1 VSDIQTERI
10 EMETVDEVEIIC
22 CIACNGELV
31 DVDTTYTTD
40 GGDTV
45 CQDCVIVCIHCEII
59 LTVDDYY
66 NDVENELWCRSCTNN
81 DAHWCDLCDSYFTG
95 YTYGTDDSSDTMCE
109 RCYENNTTY
118 CEDCDSTYL
127 DGCTYDHDSGNDGRI
142 IHDYSY
148 RPDPQFHSS
157 NGEQT
162 RLYFGIEIETEVRG
176 GDYSY
181 RTTAAEYAQQQLE
194 MYDLAYLKSDGS
206 LECGF
211 EIVSHPLSHSYFMND
226 ATRFWDTIKKL
237 KSDYGMM
244 AWGTKT
250 CGLHVHISRAGFNG
264 GSHQHRF
271 LQLVYNNK
279 RFYEL
284 LAGRSSSH
292 WAKFDDIFDPE
303 TGAKSFKSKFDRHGS
318 DRYSAVNTNNRN
330 TLEMRIFRGS
340 LNPRFI
346 KSAIDLAH
354 ASVEYTRVMS
364 VKEVRDDGLSCLKFR
379 QYIESKSDLYPSLNE
394 RLAIHKN
401 IINDIERGTHVFIS
415 SQFTE

>member
-1 VSDIQTERI
+1 MD
-10 EMETVDEVEIIC
+10 TVDEVELKC
-22 CIACNGELV
+22 CIACNTELNS
-31 DVDTTYTTD
+31 DDDGTTTSD
-40 GGDTV
+40 GDPV
-45 CQDCVIVCIHCEII
+45 CDSCVIMCIKCERVD
-59 LTVDDYY
+59 TVDDDY
-66 NDVENELWCRSCTNN
+66 NDVEGELWCQSCTRN
-81 DAHWCDLCDSYFTG
+81 DAHWCDLCDNYFTG

-109 RCYENNTTY
+109 RCFEDNTSY
-118 CEDCDSTYL
+118 CEDCDNTYL
-127 DGCTYDHDSGNDGRI
+127 NGCDYDHDGDNDGRT

-148 RPDPQFHSS
+148 RPDPIFRKSDD
-157 NGEQT
+157 EQT

-176 GDYSY
+176 GDYSN
-181 RTTAAEYAQQQLE
+181 RRSAAEYAQQQLE

-211 EIVSHPLSHSYFMND
+211 EIVTHPLSHSYFMKDGDRLWN
-226 ATRFWDTIKKL
+226 TIDKL
-237 KSDYGMM
+237 KSEYGMM

-250 CGLHVHISRAGFNG
+250 CGLHVHISRAGFNS

-279 RFYEL
+279 DFYEV

-292 WAKFDDIFDPE
+292 WAKFDDIFDPN
-303 TGAKSFKSKFDRHGS
+303 TGQKSFKNKFDRHGS

-330 TLEMRIFRGS
+330 TLEIRIFRGS

-364 VKEVRDDGLSCLKFR
+364 VREVRDDGLSCLKFR
-379 QYIESKSDLYPSLNE
+379 QYIESKPDLYPSL
-394 RLAIHKN
+394 
-401 IINDIERGTHVFIS
+401 IERIQIHSNVLTRIERKEDVSTS
-415 SQFTE
+415 SKFPE

>member
-1 VSDIQTERI
+1 VSENQTERI
-10 EMETVDEVEIIC
+10 EMETVDEVELIC

-45 CQDCVIVCIHCEII
+45 CQDCVIVCIHCESI
-59 LTVDDYY
+59 LTVDDDY
-66 NDVENELWCRSCTNN
+66 NDVEGELWCVGCTRN
-81 DAHWCDLCDSYFTG
+81 DAHWCDLCDTYFTG
-95 YTYGTDDSSDTMCE
+95 YTYGAEDSSDTMCE
-109 RCYENNTTY
+109 RCYEDNTTY
-118 CEDCDSTYL
+118 CEDCDATYL
-127 DGCTYDHDSGNDGRI
+127 DGCTYDHDSGDTDGRI

-148 RPDPQFHSS
+148 RPDPIFRSS
-157 NGEQT
+157 DDEQT
-162 RLYFGIEIETEVRG
+162 RLYFGVEIETEVRG

-226 ATRFWDTIKKL
+226 ATRFWDTINKL

-279 RFYEL
+279 DFYEV

-303 TGAKSFKSKFDRHGS
+303 TGAKSFKSKFDRHGG

-354 ASVEYTRVMS
+354 ASVEFTRVMS
-364 VKEVRDDGLSCLKFR
+364 VKEVRDDGLSCLNFR
-379 QYIESKSDLYPSLNE
+379 QYIESKSELYPSLNE
-394 RLAIHKN
+394 RIQIHKDVLTR
-401 IINDIERGTHVFIS
+401 IDCEDIG
-415 SQFTE
+415 

>member
-1 VSDIQTERI
+1 
-10 EMETVDEVEIIC
+10 METVDEVEAIC
-22 CIACNGELV
+22 CIACNTDLT
-31 DVDTTYTTD
+31 DTDIARTNA
-40 GGDTV
+40 GDPVCESCTIV
-45 CQDCVIVCIHCEII
+45 CQSCDDV
-59 LTVDDYY
+59 LSVDDEYGSIGHQ
-66 NDVENELWCRSCTNN
+66 LWCQSCLTTN
-81 DAHWCDLCDSYFTG
+81 AHWCDICEEYFVG
-95 YTYGTDDSSDTMCE
+95 YTYGTDDSDNTMCE
-109 RCYENNTTY
+109 RCYERETSY
-118 CEDCDSTYL
+118 CEACDASYL
-127 DGCTYDHDSGNDGRI
+127 HGCEYNHDEDDDGRT

-148 RPDPQFHSS
+148 RPDPIFRKSDD
-157 NGEQT
+157 EQT

-176 GDYSY
+176 GDYSS
-181 RTTAAEYAQQQLE
+181 RTTAAQYAQQQLE

-211 EIVSHPLSHSYFMND
+211 EVVTHPLSHSYFMND
-226 ATRFWDTIKKL
+226 ATRLWDTINKL

-279 RFYEL
+279 DFYEV
-284 LAGRSSSH
+284 LAGRASSH
-292 WAKFDDIFDPE
+292 WAKFDDVFDPN
-303 TGAKSFKSKFDRHGS
+303 TGKKTFAHKLGRTHRDN

-354 ASVEYTRVMS
+354 ASVEFTRVMS

-379 QYIESKSDLYPSLNE
+379 QYIESKSELYPSLNE
-394 RLAIHKN
+394 RIQIHK
-401 IINDIERGTHVFIS
+401 DVLTRIERKEHVSTGSKFP
-415 SQFTE
+415 E

>member
-1 VSDIQTERI
+1 
-10 EMETVDEVEIIC
+10 METVDEVEVKQE
-22 CIACNGELV
+22 CIACNTDLT
-31 DVDTTYTTD
+31 DT
-40 GGDTV
+40 DTALTNAGNPV
-45 CQDCVIVCIHCEII
+45 CESCIVVCESCDYVMS
-59 LTVDDYY
+59 VDDEY
-66 NDVENELWCRSCTNN
+66 NSVEDRLWCQPCTRNN
-81 DAHWCDLCDSYFTG
+81 AHWCDLCEVYFTG
-95 YTYGTDDSSDTMCE
+95 YTYGTDDSNDTMCE
-109 RCYENNTTY
+109 RCYEDNTTY

-127 DGCTYDHDSGNDGRI
+127 NGCEYNHDEDNDGRT

-148 RPDPQFHSS
+148 RPDPIFRKSDD
-157 NGEQT
+157 EQT

-176 GDYSY
+176 GDYSN
-181 RTTAAEYAQQQLE
+181 RRSAAEYAQQQLE

-211 EIVSHPLSHSYFMND
+211 EIVTHPLSHSYFMKDGDRLWN
-226 ATRFWDTIKKL
+226 TIDKL
-237 KSDYGMM
+237 KSEYGMM

-279 RFYEL
+279 DFYEVI
-284 LAGRSSSH
+284 AGRASSH
-292 WAKFDDIFDPE
+292 WAKFDDIFDPN
-303 TGAKSFKSKFDRHGS
+303 TGQKSFKNKFDRHGS

-354 ASVEYTRVMS
+354 ASVEFTRVMS
-364 VKEVRDDGLSCLKFR
+364 VREVRDDGLSCLKFR
-379 QYIESKSDLYPSLNE
+379 QYIESKPDLYPSL
-394 RLAIHKN
+394 
-401 IINDIERGTHVFIS
+401 IERIQLHSNILTRIERKEHVSTS
-415 SQFTE
+415 SKFPE

>member
-1 VSDIQTERI
+1 MD
-10 EMETVDEVEIIC
+10 TVDEVEVKQE
-22 CIACNGELV
+22 CIACNTDLTDTDVALTNAGDPVCESCLV
-31 DVDTTYTTD
+31 
-40 GGDTV
+40 V
-45 CQDCVIVCIHCEII
+45 CESCDYVMS
-59 LTVDDYY
+59 VDDEY
-66 NDVENELWCRSCTNN
+66 NNVDDRLWCQPCTRNN
-81 DAHWCDLCDSYFTG
+81 AHWCDLCEVYFTG
-95 YTYGTDDSSDTMCE
+95 YTYGTDDSDSTMCE
-109 RCYENNTTY
+109 RCFEDNTSY
-118 CEDCDSTYL
+118 CEDCDNTYL
-127 DGCTYDHDSGNDGRI
+127 NGCDYDHDGNDDGRT

-148 RPDPQFHSS
+148 RPDPIFRKSDD
-157 NGEQT
+157 EQT

-176 GDYSY
+176 GDYSN
-181 RTTAAEYAQQQLE
+181 RRSAAEYAQQQLE

-211 EIVSHPLSHSYFMND
+211 EIVTHPLSHSYFMKDGDRLWN
-226 ATRFWDTIKKL
+226 TIDKL
-237 KSDYGMM
+237 KSEYGMM

-250 CGLHVHISRAGFNG
+250 CGLHVHISRAGFNS

-279 RFYEL
+279 DFYEV

-292 WAKFDDIFDPE
+292 WAKFDDIFDPN
-303 TGAKSFKSKFDRHGS
+303 TGQKSFKNKFDRHGS

-364 VKEVRDDGLSCLKFR
+364 VREVRDDGLSCLKFR
-379 QYIESKSDLYPSLNE
+379 QYIESKPDLYPSL
-394 RLAIHKN
+394 
-401 IINDIERGTHVFIS
+401 IERIQIHSNVLTRIERKEDVSTS
-415 SQFTE
+415 SKFPE